1 MRRSW
6 KRTFNLL
13 VVFLLLFAGV
23 ALAQEVLVPKVTI
36 GVDTA
41 KSPRDVAVTLE
52 IILLITIITLAP
64 SILIM
69 VTSFTRIV
77 VVLSLLRSALG
88 TQQMPPNQV
97 LIGLSLFLTFFIMA
111 PTWSDVYNN
120 AVSPYLDGRL
130 RFEEAYQK
138 ALNPVRE
145 FMFRHVR
152 ERDVGV
158 FCRLA
163 GITPKNKND
172 VPTHVLIPAFI
183 TSELQTAFEIG
194 FVIYIPFLIID
205 MVISSILLSM
215 GMIML
220 PPVMISL
227 PFKLLLFVLVNGW
240 DLVVVSL
247 VRSFRI

>member
-1 MRRSW
+1 M
-6 KRTFNLL
+6 KKIFKVLLLLL
-13 VVFLLLFAGV
+13 VI
-23 ALAQEVLVPKVTI
+23 VLVDKISFAVVPVPKLTI
-36 GVDTA
+36 GVEGA
-41 KSPRDVAVTLE
+41 KGPNDVAVTLE
-52 IILLITIITLAP
+52 IIFLITIIALAP

-69 VTSFTRIV
+69 LTSFTRIV

-97 LIGLSLFLTFFIMA
+97 LIGLALFLTFFVMA
-111 PTWSDVYNN
+111 PTWSDVYHG
-120 AVSPYLDGRL
+120 AISPYMEGKLS
-130 RFEEAYQK
+130 FEEAYNR
-138 ALNPVRE
+138 ALVPLRKFMFSQVRE
-145 FMFRHVR
+145 K
-152 ERDVGV
+152 DLAV
-158 FCRLA
+158 FCRIA
-163 GITPKNKND
+163 KIKPKNEDD

-194 FVIYIPFLIID
+194 FMIYIPFLIID
-205 MVISSILLSM
+205 IVISSILLSM

-220 PPVMISL
+220 PPVLISL

>member
-1 MRRSW
+1 LRGCL
-6 KRTFNLL
+6 KRILTVSLLLL
-13 VVFLLLFAGV
+13 VVCKAS
-23 ALAQEVLVPKVTI
+23 AAAQVPVPKLTI

-52 IILLITIITLAP
+52 IIFLITLIALAP
-64 SILIM
+64 SLLVMI
-69 VTSFTRIV
+69 TSFTRIV

-97 LIGLSLFLTFFIMA
+97 LVSLALFLTFFVMA
-111 PTWSDVYNN
+111 PTWQRIYSDS
-120 AVSPYLDGRL
+120 VSPYLDGKL
-130 RFEEAYQK
+130 SFTQAYDK
-138 ALNPVRE
+138 ALGHVRD
-145 FMFRHVR
+145 FMFRQVR
-152 ERDVGV
+152 ERDLGV

-163 GITPKNKND
+163 GIKPRNRED

-205 MVISSILLSM
+205 IVISSILLSM

-220 PPVMISL
+220 PPVLISL

-247 VRSFRI
+247 VRSFR